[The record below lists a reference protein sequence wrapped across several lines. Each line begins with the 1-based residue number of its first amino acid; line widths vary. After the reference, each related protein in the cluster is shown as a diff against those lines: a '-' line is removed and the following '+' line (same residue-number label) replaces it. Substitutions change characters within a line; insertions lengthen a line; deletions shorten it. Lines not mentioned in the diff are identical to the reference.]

1 MSSELQTLHTTE
13 FHKFL
18 LAEFEKNLPQIYAA
32 NPKICD
38 KKSLTQ
44 ETKQA
49 ESAAAQAHLYPLI
62 AGGKRIRPLFCLLIA
77 AAMGGEKGLKMAWP
91 AALALECIHTYS
103 LVHDDLPCMDND
115 DFRRGKPTTHKI
127 YGEAQGLLVG
137 DGLLTQAFQILA
149 ESPLPAELKCQLISM
164 LSRASGASGMIL
176 GQWLDLHFTANAQI
190 NEFTKATWS
199 DLERIHCLKT
209 GELLSASWQ
218 MGMLIGLESGGLKRE
233 ELVLKA
239 KVTGMNLGLVFQLV
253 DDILDA
259 TASSETLGKTA
270 GKDESQN
277 KLTAVRL
284 LGIEKTKQLVDKM
297 TAEIQ
302 NHLCAISDEIHNSVF
317 AKTAWHLLSQTVDAL
332 SSRKN

>member
-1 MSSELQTLHTTE
+1 MSSELQFLNTTE

-18 LAEFEKNLPQIYAA
+18 LAEFETHLKQIYTS
-32 NPKICD
+32 NSKICD
-38 KKSLTQ
+38 IKNLTQ
-44 ETKQA
+44 EAKQA
-49 ESAAAQAHLYPLI
+49 ETTAVQAHLYPLL

-77 AAMGGEKGLKMAWP
+77 AAIGGEKGLQMAWP

-149 ESPLPAELKCQLISM
+149 ESHLPAELKCQLISA
-164 LSRASGASGMIL
+164 LSCASGASGMIL
-176 GQWLDLHFTANAQI
+176 GQWLDLHFTANPQI

-209 GELLSASWQ
+209 GELLSAAWQ
-218 MGMLIGLESGGLKRE
+218 MGMLIGLESVGLKKK
-233 ELVLKA
+233 ELVLKT
-239 KVTGMNLGLVFQLV
+239 KVTGMTLGLVFQLV

-277 KLTAVRL
+277 KLTAVKL

-302 NHLCAISDEIHNSVF
+302 HNLGAISHEIYDSSF
-317 AKTAWHLLSQTVDAL
+317 AKNAWHLLSQTVEAL
-332 SSRKN
+332 SNRKN